1 MNACAAVL
9 ALAVAVVSGTHAQTH
24 PAAPHPSPM
33 ASARPAT
40 PTPLPD
46 PYVIFDRATAFV
58 RSQTYPRYVDF
69 VTTARARV
77 KGGHWLIE
85 SFQSTLYAPNDIVGT
100 ASRPIS
106 STNREENPY
115 GFSLFPGWG
124 RPHGNIDEPFG
135 VPYIS
140 PAYEFGLVHE
150 ELLRDVAPTSEPS
163 LEKSLGTVTTVGR
176 DYEVT
181 ISDIEQFHGHTVY
194 SLELRPLGN
203 PRIFRL
209 RELLVDTQ
217 SSVIWGLTTA
227 GIFETGPATDQTWY
241 VVFQMI
247 DGRWYISYERSYD
260 HFRSGGTLGVG
271 GFHYEYVSY
280 SFTDFKYPQT
290 VYESVFTEGVVDS
303 QAVQM

>member
-1 MNACAAVL
+1 VSVCATLL
-9 ALAVAVVSGTHAQTH
+9 ALAVATA
-24 PAAPHPSPM
+24 SPPPPYQ
-33 ASARPAT
+33 AS
-40 PTPLPD
+40 LPD
-46 PYVIFDRATAFV
+46 PYDVYDRATAFV
-58 RSQTYPRYVDF
+58 RSQNYPRYVDF

-77 KGGHWLIE
+77 KGGRWLVE
-85 SFQSTLYAPNDIVGT
+85 QFQSSLYAPNDIVGT

-115 GFSLFPGWG
+115 GFSFFPGWG
-124 RPHGNIDEPFG
+124 RPRGNIDEPFG

-150 ELLRDVAPTSEPS
+150 QLIRETAPTAPPS
-163 LEKSLGTVTTVGR
+163 MEKSLGSVLTVGR

-181 ISDIEQFHGHTVY
+181 LSGIEQFHGHTVY
-194 SLELRPLGN
+194 SVEMRPLGN

-209 RELLVDTQ
+209 RELLVDTK

-247 DGRWYISYERSYD
+247 DGRWYISYERTYD
-260 HFRSGGTLGVG
+260 RFRSGGTLGIG
-271 GFHYEYVSY
+271 GFRYEYVSY
-280 SFTDFKYPQT
+280 SFTDFSYPKD
-290 VYESVFTEGVVDS
+290 VYESVFTQGVVES

>member
-1 MNACAAVL
+1 MNACL
-9 ALAVAVVSGTHAQTH
+9 ALLALVVAVTPGPHAQPPAHATH
-24 PAAPHPSPM
+24 SPAPVASTPAPP
-33 ASARPAT
+33 
-40 PTPLPD
+40 PD
-46 PYVIFDRATAFV
+46 PYAVYDRATAFV
-58 RSQTYPRYVDF
+58 RSQTYPKYVEF

-77 KGGHWLIE
+77 KGGRWLVE
-85 SFQSTLYAPNDIVGT
+85 QFQSTLYAPNDIVGT

-124 RPHGNIDEPFG
+124 RPRGNIDEPFG

-150 ELLRDVAPTSEPS
+150 QVIRETAPPPPGTT
-163 LEKSLGTVTTVGR
+163 EKSLGRVTTVGR

-181 ISDIEQFHGHTVY
+181 ISDVEQFHGHSVY

-203 PRIFRL
+203 PRVFRL
-209 RELLVDTQ
+209 RELLVDTT

-227 GIFETGPATDQTWY
+227 GIFDSGPATDQTWY

-247 DGRWYISYERSYD
+247 DGRWYISYERTYD
-260 HFRSGGTLGVG
+260 HFHSGGTLGVG
-271 GFHYEYVSY
+271 GFRYEYVSY
-280 SFTDFKYPQT
+280 SFTDFAYPQT
-290 VYESVFTEGVVDS
+290 LMDSVFTQGVVDS

>member
-1 MNACAAVL
+1 VSACATLL
-9 ALAVAVVSGTHAQTH
+9 AAIVAVM
-24 PAAPHPSPM
+24 PS
-33 ASARPAT
+33 APAT
-40 PTPLPD
+40 ASPALPD
-46 PYVIFDRATAFV
+46 PYAIYDRATSFV
-58 RSQTYPRYVDF
+58 RSQSYPRYVDF

-77 KGGHWLIE
+77 KGGRWLVE
-85 SFQSTLYAPNDIVGT
+85 QFQSTLYAPNDIVGT

-115 GFSLFPGWG
+115 GFSLFPGGG
-124 RPHGNIDEPFG
+124 RPRGNIDEPYG

-150 ELLRDVAPTSEPS
+150 QLVRDVAPEAGPV
-163 LEKSLGTVTTVGR
+163 EKSLGTVLTVGR
-176 DYEVT
+176 DYEIT
-181 ISDIEQFHGHTVY
+181 ISGIEQFHGHTVY

-209 RELLVDTQ
+209 RELLVDTK

-241 VVFQMI
+241 VVFQML
-247 DGRWYISYERSYD
+247 DGRWFIAYERTYD
-260 HFRSGGTLGVG
+260 HFHSGGTLGIG
-271 GFHYEYVSY
+271 GFRYEYVSY
-280 SFTDFKYPQT
+280 SFTDFKYPQD
-290 VYESVFTEGVVDS
+290 VYDSVFTQGVVDS

>member
-1 MNACAAVL
+1 VSACATL
-9 ALAVAVVSGTHAQTH
+9 LAVVVAVTPSAPPTAS
-24 PAAPHPSPM
+24 PA
-33 ASARPAT
+33 
-40 PTPLPD
+40 LPD
-46 PYVIFDRATAFV
+46 PYAIYDRATDFV

-77 KGGHWLIE
+77 KGGRWLVE
-85 SFQSTLYAPNDIVGT
+85 QFASTLYAPNDIVGT

-124 RPHGNIDEPFG
+124 RPRGNIDEPFG

-150 ELLRDVAPTSEPS
+150 QLIRDLSPGAGPA
-163 LEKSLGTVTTVGR
+163 EKSLGTILTVGR
-176 DYEVT
+176 DYEIT
-181 ISDIEQFHGHTVY
+181 ISDVEQFHGHTVY

-209 RELLVDTQ
+209 RELLVDTK

-241 VVFQMI
+241 VVFQML
-247 DGRWYISYERSYD
+247 DGRWYISYERTYD
-260 HFRSGGTLGVG
+260 HFHGGGTLGVG
-271 GFHYEYVSY
+271 GFRYEYVSY
-280 SFTDFKYPQT
+280 SFTDFKYPQD
-290 VYESVFTEGVVDS
+290 VYDSVFTQGVVDS

>member
-1 MNACAAVL
+1 VSPCAALL
-9 ALAVAVVSGTHAQTH
+9 ALVLTVAPGALPQ
-24 PAAPHPSPM
+24 
-33 ASARPAT
+33 T
-40 PTPLPD
+40 PTPAVHSSAPPPSAAPLPD
-46 PYVIFDRATAFV
+46 PYAIYDRATAFV

-77 KGGHWLIE
+77 KAGRWLVE
-85 SFQSTLYAPNDIVGT
+85 QFQSTLYAPNDIVGT

-124 RPHGNIDEPFG
+124 RPRGNIDEPFG

-150 ELLRDVAPTSEPS
+150 QLVRDVAPPAGPA
-163 LEKSLGTVTTVGR
+163 EKSLGTVLTVGR

-181 ISDIEQFHGHTVY
+181 LSGIEQFHGHAVY
-194 SLELRPLGN
+194 SLELRPLGS

-209 RELLVDTQ
+209 RELLVDTK

-227 GIFETGPATDQTWY
+227 GIFETGQATDQTWY

-247 DGRWYISYERSYD
+247 DGRWYISYERTYD
-260 HFRSGGTLGVG
+260 HFHGGGTLGVG
-271 GFHYEYVSY
+271 GFRYEYVSY
-280 SFTDFKYPQT
+280 SFTDFKYPQN
-290 VYESVFTEGVVDS
+290 VYDSVFTQGVVES